1 MKKIVVYGQPDILP
15 LSGDINVEYESLDSV
30 PEGADC
36 IIVSQEFTG
45 NSLEAVLAEAEKLN
59 ISVLAVTTNSDAENQ
74 EYLLGLGAEDVVT
87 LPVCAELL
95 SKRIKNLNSL
105 YRESS
110 RVLSDLSRPEDLY
123 VENGGMGSLKVPQ
136 HDFIN
141 LYRFVLRLLERMEVS
156 AQMLVFSLNFKDAPA
171 DDSQLTDLLSS
182 AVHKCLRRGDI
193 STKCESGRIVVILL
207 GANDD
212 GGHLVANRIV
222 SNFYSECDDENYKL
236 TYDICE
242 IRPVK

>member
-1 MKKIVVYGQPDILP
+1 MKKIVVYASPDILP
-15 LSGDINVEYESLDSV
+15 LPGDLSVEYASPDSV
-30 PEGADC
+30 PENADC
-36 IIVSQEFTG
+36 LIISQEFAG
-45 NSLEAVLAEAEKLN
+45 DCLEAIFAEAEKLSL
-59 ISVLAVTTNSDAENQ
+59 SVLAVTNDSSAENQ
-74 EYLLGLGAEDVVT
+74 EYLLELGAEDVAT
-87 LPVCAELL
+87 FPVCPELL
-95 SKRIKNLNSL
+95 RKRIRNLDSL
-105 YRESS
+105 YRDSS
-110 RVLSDLSRPEDLY
+110 KVLSDLSRPSDLY
-123 VENGGMGSLKVPQ
+123 IENGGMGSLKVQQ

-156 AQMLVFSLNFKDAPA
+156 AQMLVFSLYFKDESAEDP
-171 DDSQLTDLLSS
+171 QLTDLLSS